1 MNDETQGVGVL
12 VKDPSQDIIIKLK
25 TIDESGYHLNH
36 LWFTEICPD
45 EKIKFDS
52 TNGIEY
58 IVDYIVAISLNIFD
72 DKKFRYTIIT
82 KKWMVRK
89 CDGIYELPSISKHYM
104 QMMGNTES
112 SIQI

>member
-45 EKIKFDS
+45 EKIEFDS

-58 IVDYIVAISLNIFD
+58 IHRKLNSYIILIF
-72 DKKFRYTIIT
+72 K
-82 KKWMVRK
+82 
-89 CDGIYELPSISKHYM
+89 
-104 QMMGNTES
+104 
-112 SIQI
+112 